1 MIAINDISHHQG
13 KIDFNKF
20 KTKSLGI
27 ILKAGQGDWVDD
39 KFEVFRAGAIQEKVP
54 FGTYWFYDESYK
66 PKDQAAKWA
75 ETIKNNPGVLG
86 TWLDLEHW
94 EPGPYN
100 TWQHW
105 KECMEEFKLRLPTV
119 TLGVYTGQSYFNNKV
134 GSNFAYFA
142 QHPLWIASW
151 DPTPNPYMPNGWTKW
166 TIWQYGIGDG
176 KAHGVSSDGIDM
188 DHYNMDEATFKQRFV
203 SGGEDGSGEKYRV
216 IAEPSLRVRDT
227 PDATTN
233 DNIKGKVLSNEV
245 IEKIKATPDE
255 KWFYIRNAANTLE
268 GWCAAGYLEKV
279 EDKKPPVDG
288 DVTTTPA
295 KGVTR
300 IEGERYGRRF
310 YLTICN
316 PADVTIEVVHKDSRP
331 SEIAK
336 QRKAKFAFN
345 GDDWDKPTRKVVGP
359 EVCNGVVHHKRK
371 EPKPS
376 LIVMKNGSVSIGHKD
391 KAGQWNVTSG
401 RRYLI
406 EAGVNKIPQNGLE
419 PKYTERHA
427 RSIRGI
433 TNDGRVMFLT
443 VDGEYPD
450 KGVRFWEAAELLLEF
465 GCVTAYDGGGG
476 GDSVDVVDGVIA
488 NVPDDDVNGVPVE
501 RKVPQTILVF
511 TKPN

>member
-13 KIDFNKF
+13 RIDFKKF

-105 KECMEEFKLRLPTV
+105 KECMEEFKLRLPNV

-151 DPTPNPYMPNGWTKW
+151 DPTPNPYMPNGWTHW

-176 KAHGVSSDGIDM
+176 KAHGVGSDAIDM
-188 DHYNMDEATFKQRFV
+188 DHYNLDEATFKQRFV
-203 SGGEDGSGEKYRV
+203 SGGSNGSGEEYRV
-216 IAEPSLRVRDT
+216 TADPSLRVRET
-227 PDATTN
+227 PDASTN
-233 DNIKGKVLSNEV
+233 DNIKGRVLFNEIV
-245 IEKIKATPDE
+245 EKINATADE
-255 KWFYIRNAANTLE
+255 TWFYIRNAGGTLE
-268 GWCAAGYLEKV
+268 GWSSAEFLEKV
-279 EDKKPPVDG
+279 EQNQPPNDN
-288 DVTTTPA
+288 TTTPA

-300 IEGERYGRRF
+300 IEGERFGRRF
-310 YLTICN
+310 YLTLCN
-316 PADVTIEVVHKDSRP
+316 PADVTIEVVHQDSRP
-331 SEIAK
+331 SVIAQQK
-336 QRKAKFAFN
+336 GAKFAFN
-345 GDDWDKPTRKVVGP
+345 GDDWHRNTRKVKGM
-359 EVCNGVVHHKRK
+359 EMSKGTLHQKRTHG
-371 EPKPS
+371 EPS
-376 LIVMKNGSVSIGHKD
+376 LIITKNGAASIGHKL
-391 KAGQWNVTSG
+391 KPGQWNVTSG
-401 RRYLI
+401 IRYLI
-406 EAGVNKIPQNGLE
+406 EGGVNVIPKNGTAL
-419 PKYTERHA
+419 KYTERHA

-450 KGVRFWEAAELLLEF
+450 KGVRFWEAAELMLEF
-465 GCVTAYDGGGG
+465 GCVVAFDGGGG
-476 GDSVDVVDGVIA
+476 GDSVDVVDGRVV
-488 NVPDDDVNGVPVE
+488 NVPDDEDTNGNPVE